1 LNNNNGAVD
10 LHRYRDRLLMEYLIF
25 GLLIVISGIIF
36 FFYRKSQSS
45 SKKFASRQYG
55 PASTAKKISSKSV
68 PRKTR
73 KQLTAMV
80 GGDQRTI
87 ERLLKNLRLKHP
99 GESETWYWEKAIFD
113 LERDRRY

>member
-1 LNNNNGAVD
+1 
-10 LHRYRDRLLMEYLIF
+10 MEYIIF
-25 GLLIVISGIIF
+25 GLFIAILGLIF
-36 FFYRKSQSS
+36 FFYRKNQSS
-45 SKKFASRQYG
+45 SNKNSSRFYRTN
-55 PASTAKKISSKSV
+55 SRAKTHSGKSV
-68 PRKTR
+68 PRNTR

-80 GGDQRTI
+80 GGDQRTV

>member
-1 LNNNNGAVD
+1 
-10 LHRYRDRLLMEYLIF
+10 MEYIIF
-25 GLLIVISGIIF
+25 GLFIAILGLVF
-36 FFYRKSQSS
+36 FFYRKNQSS
-45 SKKFASRQYG
+45 LKKSSSRLYRTTSRVKTHSG
-55 PASTAKKISSKSV
+55 KSV

-80 GGDQRTI
+80 GGDQRTV

>member
-1 LNNNNGAVD
+1 
-10 LHRYRDRLLMEYLIF
+10 MEYIIL
-25 GLLIVISGIIF
+25 GLLIAILGLVF
-36 FFYRKSQSS
+36 FFYRKNQLSS
-45 SKKFASRQYG
+45 AKNASRLYRTN
-55 PASTAKKISSKSV
+55 SRAKSNSGKSV

-80 GGDQRTI
+80 GGDQRTV

>member
-1 LNNNNGAVD
+1 
-10 LHRYRDRLLMEYLIF
+10 MEYIIL
-25 GLLIVISGIIF
+25 GLLIAIVGLVF
-36 FFYRKSQSS
+36 FLYRKNQSS
-45 SKKFASRQYG
+45 SKKSSRLYRTTSRTKTHSG
-55 PASTAKKISSKSV
+55 KSV

-80 GGDQRTI
+80 GGDQRTV

-113 LERDRRY
+113 LERDRRS

>member
-1 LNNNNGAVD
+1 
-10 LHRYRDRLLMEYLIF
+10 MEYIIL
-25 GLLIVISGIIF
+25 GLLIAILGLVF
-36 FFYRKSQSS
+36 FFYRKNQLSLKKSS
-45 SKKFASRQYG
+45 SRLYRTTSRTKTHSG
-55 PASTAKKISSKSV
+55 KSV
-68 PRKTR
+68 SRKTR

-80 GGDQRTI
+80 GGDQRTV

>member
-1 LNNNNGAVD
+1 
-10 LHRYRDRLLMEYLIF
+10 MEYIIL
-25 GLLIVISGIIF
+25 GLLIVIFGLIF
-36 FFYRKSQSS
+36 FFYRKNQSS
-45 SKKFASRQYG
+45 LKKSSSRLYRTT
-55 PASTAKKISSKSV
+55 SRAKTNSGKSV

-80 GGDQRTI
+80 GGDQRTV